1 MGIITKE
8 KFLSKEWII
17 AYSFILIGTFTMA
30 LGFVFFINPYKFA
43 PGGVYGI
50 AIVIH
55 HVTKPLVEG
64 FLPHGLPIGLTALS
78 MDIPL
83 TIIGSRILGP
93 RFGVKTVVGFVSTAV
108 FVDVLQNL
116 WGDKPLVQ
124 DDPLLSA
131 IFGGVLVGIGLGL
144 VFRSRATSGGTDI
157 VASILEKY
165 TKLPIGQLLMY
176 VDASI
181 ALLTL
186 VAFHDWSIPLYSMII
201 IFITGR
207 VIDITLEG
215 FDYNKAVIIISD
227 HHEKIREIILHEID
241 RGGTII
247 PARGMY
253 HNRDKKIIFTVLGRR
268 EVEFLKNSISKVDPE
283 AFITIVEAKEILGKG
298 FKSLIPSEHMR

>member
-8 KFLSKEWII
+8 KFLSKDWII
-17 AYSFILIGTFTMA
+17 AYSFILVGTFIMA

-50 AIVIH
+50 AIVLH
-55 HVTKPLVEG
+55 HLTKSFVDAY
-64 FLPHGLPIGLTALS
+64 LPHGLPIGLTALS

-83 TIIGSRILGP
+83 TIIGSKILGP

-108 FVDVLQNL
+108 FVDTLQNI

-124 DDPLLSA
+124 NDPLLSA

-157 VASILEKY
+157 IASILEKY

-176 VDASI
+176 VDTSI
-181 ALLTL
+181 AMLTL
-186 VAFHDWSIPLYSMII
+186 FAFHDWSIPLYSIII

-207 VIDITLEG
+207 VIDVTIEG
-215 FDYNKAVIIISD
+215 FDYNKAVFIISD
-227 HHEKIREIILHEID
+227 QHEKLREIILQRID

-253 HNRDKKIIFTVLGRR
+253 YNREKKIIFTVIGRR
-268 EVEFLKNSISKVDPE
+268 EVEVLKSQISKVDPD
-283 AFITIVEAKEILGKG
+283 AFVTIVEAKEILGKG

>member
-8 KFLSKEWII
+8 KFLSKEWLV
-17 AYSFILIGTFTMA
+17 AYSFILVGTFIMA

-55 HVTKPLVEG
+55 HVTKPFVDN

-93 RFGVKTVVGFVSTAV
+93 RFGVKTVVGFVSTAI
-108 FVDVLQNL
+108 FVDALQNL
-116 WGDKPLVQ
+116 WGDKPLVPN
-124 DDPLLSA
+124 DPLLSA

-165 TKLPIGQLLMY
+165 TKMPIGQLLMY
-176 VDASI
+176 VDSTI
-181 ALLTL
+181 AMLTL
-186 VAFHDWSIPLYSMII
+186 IAFKDWSIPLYSMII

-215 FDYNKAVIIISD
+215 FDYNKAIFIISD
-227 HHEKIREIILHEID
+227 KHEQIRDIILNTLD

-253 HNRDKKIIFTVLGRR
+253 YNREKNIIYTVVGRR
-268 EVEFLKNSISKVDPE
+268 EVEVLKSHISKIDPE
-283 AFITIVEAKEILGKG
+283 AFITIFEAKEILGKG

>member
-8 KFLSKEWII
+8 KFLTKEWLI
-17 AYSFILIGTFTMA
+17 AYFFILTGTFIMA

-55 HVTKPLVEG
+55 HVTKPFVES
-64 FLPHGLPIGLTALS
+64 FLPNGLPIGLTALS

-83 TIIGSRILGP
+83 TIIGTRILGP
-93 RFGVKTVVGFVSTAV
+93 RFGVKTVVGFISTAI
-108 FVDVLQNL
+108 FVDILQNF
-116 WGDKPLVQ
+116 WGDKALVQ
-124 DDPLLSA
+124 NDPLLSA
-131 IFGGVLVGIGLGL
+131 IFGGILVGVGLGL

-157 VASILEKY
+157 IASILEKY

-181 ALLTL
+181 AMLTL
-186 VAFHDWSIPLYSMII
+186 LAFKDWSIPLYSLII

-215 FDYNKAVIIISD
+215 FDYNKAIFIISEE
-227 HHEKIREIILHEID
+227 HEKIREIILHKLD

-247 PARGMY
+247 QAKGLY
-253 HNRDKKIIFTVLGRR
+253 YNSDKKIIFTVLGRR
-268 EVEFLKNSISKVDPE
+268 EVEVLKSNISKIDPK
-283 AFITIVEAKEILGKG
+283 AFITIFEAKEILGKG
-298 FKSLIPSEHMR
+298 FKSLIPSDNMR

>member
-8 KFLSKEWII
+8 RFLSKEWIV
-17 AYSFILIGTFTMA
+17 AYSFILIGTFIMA

-55 HVTKPLVEG
+55 HVTKPLVED

-93 RFGVKTVVGFVSTAV
+93 RFGIKTVVGFVSTAV

-124 DDPLLSA
+124 NDPLLSA

-176 VDASI
+176 VDTSI
-181 ALLTL
+181 ALMTL
-186 VAFHDWSIPLYSMII
+186 FAFHDWSIPLYSIII

-215 FDYNKAVIIISD
+215 FDYNKAVFIISD
-227 HHEKIREIILHEID
+227 HHDKIREIILHTLD

-253 HNRDKKIIFTVLGRR
+253 YDRERKIIFTVLGRR
-268 EVEFLKNSISKVDPE
+268 EVEVLKGKISKIDPE
-283 AFITIVEAKEILGKG
+283 AFITIFEAKEILGKG